1 MADDLK
7 VHRGRL
13 RLFHWI
19 EDWPLKTRTIDWYRS
34 IIRNDESYADQVQV
48 MEKFFSNP
56 IDMFPF
62 KAGLDQPARF
72 FRIQEE
78 EIAGRFPGNRGYV
91 GDADIRDLF
100 KTFADIFQR
109 NILLFVVAKKLLLI
123 GFVSLLIG
131 VFFNNDFLNE
141 RICRVPI
148 LGDEPCRGGW
158 LDYGLP
164 LAGAF
169 GAIAVLVVIFRMLN
183 GYLAERYREL
193 LRASANAVSKSALGR
208 TQSLYNLFGE
218 LMHQIDEEK
227 MSLKDGD
234 RRNWPREA
242 GRWMVMAYW
251 VSQRL
256 EYIERYVQIQM
267 WRIRRAHFFVNR
279 GGLAATWLIA
289 LGSVVAIGLAIWLN
303 RDDLAHTHQLKWPIL
318 GLVVLVIG
326 YLNHASYATES
337 WRTPLGLVRDT
348 LKTDLWAS
356 YGSLKMHERLG
367 RQVHNDKQNLV
378 EADDF
383 KRGH

>member
-19 EDWPLKTRTIDWYRS
+19 EDWPLTTRTIDWYRS
-34 IIRNDESYADQVQV
+34 IIRNDQAYEEQVRL
-48 MEKFFSNP
+48 MERFFSNP

-62 KAGLDQPARF
+62 RTGLDRPARY
-72 FRIQEE
+72 FRIQEA
-78 EIAGRFPGNRGYV
+78 EIAGRFPGNRGFV

-109 NILLFVVAKKLLLI
+109 NILLFVIAKKLVLVAFVWLLI
-123 GFVSLLIG
+123 AL
-131 VFFNNDFLNE
+131 FFNHGYLNAKVCKAPVVGE
-141 RICRVPI
+141 DLCQ
-148 LGDEPCRGGW
+148 GGW

-169 GAIAVLVVIFRMLN
+169 GLIAVTVLIFRMVN

-193 LRASANAVSKSALGR
+193 LRTSANAVSKSALGR

-227 MSLKDGD
+227 MSLKDGN

-279 GGLAATWLIA
+279 GGYALTWLIA
-289 LGSVVAIGLAIWLN
+289 LGSLTALGLTAWLN
-303 RDDLAHTHQLKWPIL
+303 RFDLLATHPAKWPIL
-318 GLVVLVIG
+318 ALVVLVIG
-326 YLNHASYATES
+326 YMNRASYATAS
-337 WRTPLGLVRDT
+337 WRTPLDLVRDT
-348 LKTDLWAS
+348 LKTELWAS